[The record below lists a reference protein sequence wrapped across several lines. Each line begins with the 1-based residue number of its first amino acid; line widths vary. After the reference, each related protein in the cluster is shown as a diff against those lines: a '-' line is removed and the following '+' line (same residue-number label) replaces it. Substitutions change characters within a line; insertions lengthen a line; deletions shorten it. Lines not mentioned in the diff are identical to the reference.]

1 MVQSKAIKL
10 SKRIADVAP
19 ADLPSDGAQCFAAA
33 SIGPLA
39 VALGDVVE
47 LEDDDEDADEPLL
60 GLVQCIWQEEGTAAA
75 KADLQ
80 VRAREPCTRC
90 GVLCTGKFQVTASL
104 PQSRSRA
111 SNSAALSSHSS

>member
-10 SKRIADVAP
+10 SKLIADVEP

-33 SIGPLA
+33 SSIGPLA
-39 VALGDVVE
+39 IALGDVVE

-80 VRAREPCTRC
+80 VRAHEPRTRC
-90 GVLCTGKFQVTASL
+90 G
-104 PQSRSRA
+104 
-111 SNSAALSSHSS
+111 ALANPK